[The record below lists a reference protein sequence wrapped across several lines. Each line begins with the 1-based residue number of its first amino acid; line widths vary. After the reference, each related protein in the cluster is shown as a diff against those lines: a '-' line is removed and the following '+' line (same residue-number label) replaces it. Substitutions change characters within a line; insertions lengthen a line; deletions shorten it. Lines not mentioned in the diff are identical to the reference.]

1 MKPTSLSWPAFALA
15 LPLLSASLLVG
26 ATEPVKVTV
35 DTFPRAES
43 ARFFGLTVKRG
54 GFGHFVHNPELVPA
68 SSQVVV
74 RPNRDTLYS
83 SAVFDLDA
91 GPVSITLPDAG
102 KRYLSL
108 IAISEDQYTPGVV
121 YGPGTYHFE
130 REQIGTR
137 YVLIGIRT
145 LVDPNDAQDMQ
156 SAHALQQQI
165 RVVQPGGPGTFEQ
178 PAWDQTSQQQ
188 VRAALLALAAGVP
201 DSRGMFGP
209 REQVDPIRHL
219 IGSASAWGG
228 NPERDAL
235 YLNVTPAQNDGKTRY
250 QLSVGRVPVEA
261 FWSIT
266 VYNADGYLQPN
277 PLNAYALNN
286 LTAQRG
292 ADGSVRV
299 QFGGCDDQQP
309 NCLPI
314 TPGWN
319 YMVRLYQPQASIL
332 DGRWRFP
339 QAEPMP

>member
-1 MKPTSLSWPAFALA
+1 MSVFKYQLLAIALSV
-15 LPLLSASLLVG
+15 PLCI
-26 ATEPVKVTV
+26 ATQARANEIPVTP
-35 DTFPRAES
+35 DNFPRAES

-54 GFGHFVHNPELVPA
+54 GFGRFVHNPELVPV

-91 GPVSITLPDAG
+91 GPVTVTLPDAG
-102 KRYLSL
+102 KRYFSL
-108 IAISEDQYTPGVV
+108 IAISEEQYTPGVV
-121 YGPGTYHFE
+121 YGPGTYRFD
-130 REQIGTR
+130 RQQIGTR

-145 LVDPNDAQDMQ
+145 LVDPNNAPDMQ
-156 SAHALQQQI
+156 AAHALQQQI
-165 RVVQPGGPGTFEQ
+165 QAVQPGGPGSFEQ
-178 PAWDQTSQQQ
+178 PTWDQASQQQ
-188 VRAALLALAAGVP
+188 VRTALLSLAAGIP
-201 DSRGMFGP
+201 DSRGMFGQ
-209 REQVDPIRHL
+209 RDKVDPVRHL

-250 QLSVGRVPVEA
+250 QLNVGRVPVDA

-292 ADGSVRV
+292 ADGSVKV
-299 QFGGCDDQQP
+299 QFGGCDGQQP

-332 DGRWRFP
+332 DGHWNFP
-339 QAEPMP
+339 QAEPML